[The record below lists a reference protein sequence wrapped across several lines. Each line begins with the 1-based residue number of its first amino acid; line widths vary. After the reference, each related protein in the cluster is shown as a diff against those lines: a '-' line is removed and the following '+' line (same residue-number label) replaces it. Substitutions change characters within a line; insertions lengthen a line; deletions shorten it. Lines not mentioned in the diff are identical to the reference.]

1 MMLFAKLAAY
11 CERRSSNR
19 NQGEAL
25 TISVE
30 GCTYKTHDW
39 SLGGF
44 RLDGFHR
51 DLRIGDRI
59 TGTIRVS
66 RWAPPGDFTAE
77 VMHTGVDRMFGARL
91 IDISSRTFAAM
102 ASAAI

>member
-11 CERRSSNR
+11 CERRGSNR
-19 NQGEAL
+19 NQSEAL
-25 TISVE
+25 TVSVE
-30 GCTYKTHDW
+30 GCSYKTHDW

-44 RLDGFHR
+44 RIESFHR
-51 DLRIGDRI
+51 DLRVGDRI
-59 TGTIRVS
+59 AGTIRAS
-66 RWAPPGDFTAE
+66 RWAAPGGFTAE
-77 VMHTGVDRMFGARL
+77 VMHTGADRVFGARI

>member
-1 MMLFAKLAAY
+1 MMLFAKLASY
-11 CERRSSNR
+11 CERRGSNR
-19 NQGEAL
+19 HQSEAL

-44 RLDGFHR
+44 RLENFHR
-51 DLRIGDRI
+51 DLRVGDRLN
-59 TGTIRVS
+59 GTIRVS
-66 RWAPPGDFTAE
+66 RWAPPGEFTAE
-77 VMHTGVDRMFGARL
+77 IMHVGTERMFGARL
-91 IDISSRTFAAM
+91 LDISSRTFASL